1 MFEVQPPGSFP
12 LSVDP
17 AFQADAVR
25 DLEQVSRMVREAT
38 RPFPV
43 LGLILTGSVAR
54 GEGTL
59 IADAEAGTRWL
70 GDLDCVL
77 VAPSGWRTP
86 AREIDDAILQVVS
99 QLNND
104 PANRRRG
111 LKLGLNRMPASRL
124 ARLRQSIFN
133 RELLEHAKLLW
144 GTPAAL
150 PTPSWWTAGVR
161 EVPLRDAFRLLNNRI
176 MQQVIART
184 SQETGDAEPLSTEY
198 RLGKFWIELATSL
211 SVFLGC
217 YRTTYRERQSA
228 FEALLTA
235 RPEIFGAEFSQLLV
249 SRLREAMAVK
259 FGQSP
264 RVLTPPGRWFN
275 EAARV
280 ARRVWFWES
289 ARMLDANPLGTN
301 SDDANPDDTDWRLVI
316 SRLRRLETGRQRARD
331 WMRLLIRDRALRR
344 LTPYAVSTLRAA
356 LSAGSRANAIYAS
369 GSLLEFFWEEIGLET
384 EPGPQIAR
392 TLGTFLNVRT
402 GSGPARRLM
411 LARSAQAAWEQH
423 LHFSPA

>member
-17 AFQADAVR
+17 GFQADAVR
-25 DLEQVSRMVREAT
+25 DLERVSRTVREAT

-59 IADAEAGTRWL
+59 IADPEAGTRWL

-77 VAPSGWRTP
+77 VVRPGWGTP
-86 AREIDDAILQVVS
+86 AREIDDALLQVES
-99 QLNND
+99 ELNND

-111 LKLGLNRMPASRL
+111 LKLGVNRMPASRL

-144 GTPAAL
+144 GTPSAL

-184 SQETGDAEPLSTEY
+184 SQETGEAEPLSTEY
-198 RLGKFWIELATSL
+198 RLAKFWIELATSL

-228 FEALLTA
+228 IEALLTT

-249 SRLREAMAVK
+249 TRLREAMAVK

-289 ARMLDANPLGTN
+289 ARMLDANLE
-301 SDDANPDDTDWRLVI
+301 DTDWRQVI

-331 WMRLLIRDRALRR
+331 WMRLLVRDRALRR
-344 LTPYAVSTLRAA
+344 LTPYAVSTLELPCPQARAPTPSTRPALCWNFSGKRSDSRLSRARKSRARWA
-356 LSAGSRANAIYAS
+356 LSS
-369 GSLLEFFWEEIGLET
+369 
-384 EPGPQIAR
+384 
-392 TLGTFLNVRT
+392 TFGQVQ
-402 GSGPARRLM
+402 ARRV
-411 LARSAQAAWEQH
+411 A
-423 LHFSPA
+423 

>member
-1 MFEVQPPGSFP
+1 MFQVQPPGSFP

-17 AFQADAVR
+17 GFQADAVR
-25 DLEQVSRMVREAT
+25 DLERVSRTVREAT

-77 VAPSGWRTP
+77 VVRSGWGTP
-86 AREIDDAILQVVS
+86 AREIDDALLQVENE
-99 QLNND
+99 LNND
-104 PANRRRG
+104 PGNRRRG
-111 LKLGLNRMPASRL
+111 LKLGVNRMPASRL

-144 GTPAAL
+144 GTPSAL
-150 PTPSWWTAGVR
+150 PAPSWWTVGIR

-198 RLGKFWIELATSL
+198 RLAKFWIELATSL

-249 SRLREAMAVK
+249 TRLREAMAVK

-264 RVLTPPGRWFN
+264 TVLTPPGRWFN

-280 ARRVWFWES
+280 ARHVWFWES
-289 ARMLDANPLGTN
+289 ARMLDVNPL
-301 SDDANPDDTDWRLVI
+301 DANPDDTDWRLVI
-316 SRLRRLETGRQRARD
+316 SRLRRLETGPQRVRD
-331 WMRLLIRDRALRR
+331 WMRLLVRDRALRR
-344 LTPYAVSTLRAA
+344 LTPYTVSTLRAA
-356 LSAGSRANAIYAS
+356 WSAGSRANAIYAA

-392 TLGTFLNVRT
+392 TLGAFLNVRT